1 MQLYVDVTLEFPYNP
16 IAMSQATIENII
28 KEIESLSEE
37 ERDLLENRLAQI
49 DEARWQHEAAQA
61 REIARNAGID
71 QANIDQTIARLRR
84 P

>member
-1 MQLYVDVTLEFPYNP
+1 MGFNWIRVYNLT
-16 IAMSQATIENII
+16 AMSQATIENII

-49 DEARWQHEAAQA
+49 DEARWQREATQA

-71 QANIDQTIARLRR
+71 QANIDQTIAKLRR